1 MADTSAAPSPVVL
14 ERGFVIASAI
24 SAIALGVAALVWPG
38 ATLITV
44 ALLFGAY
51 LVVAGIFRLV
61 IAFTADGLS
70 TGVRWLVG
78 ILGVLIIV
86 AGIIALNNL
95 AQSLLVLAFVIGFGW
110 IFDGVA
116 SVVGGITGRTALP
129 RWLAIVSGLISI
141 IGGIV
146 IFTLPGLA
154 IVTFLIF
161 GGWILIAIGV
171 ATLFTLPPKAPK
183 TDAAAP
189 AESAAPAA
197 S

>member
-51 LVVAGIFRLV
+51 LVVSGIFRLV
-61 IAFTADGLS
+61 IAVTSDALS

-78 ILGVLIIV
+78 ILGALIIV

-95 AQSLLVLAFVIGFGW
+95 AQSLLVLAFVIGFG
-110 IFDGVA
+110 
-116 SVVGGITGRTALP
+116 
-129 RWLAIVSGLISI
+129 
-141 IGGIV
+141 
-146 IFTLPGLA
+146 
-154 IVTFLIF
+154 
-161 GGWILIAIGV
+161 
-171 ATLFTLPPKAPK
+171 
-183 TDAAAP
+183 
-189 AESAAPAA
+189 
-197 S
+197 

>member
-1 MADTSAAPSPVVL
+1 MATTTAAPSPVVL
-14 ERGFVIASAI
+14 ERGMVIASAI
-24 SAIALGVAALVWPG
+24 SAIALGIAALVWPG
-38 ATLITV
+38 VTLVTV

-51 LVVAGIFRLV
+51 LVVSGIFRLV
-61 IAFTADGLS
+61 VAFTSDTLS

-78 ILGVLIIV
+78 IMGVFIIV

-110 IFDGVA
+110 IFDGIA
-116 SVVGGITGRTALP
+116 AIAGGVTGRTALP

-146 IFTLPGLA
+146 VFTLPGVA
-154 IVTFLIF
+154 IVTFVLF

-171 ATLFTLPPKAPK
+171 ATLFSLPPKK
-183 TDAAAP
+183 G
-189 AESAAPAA
+189 AESATPVETA
-197 S
+197 SA

>member
-1 MADTSAAPSPVVL
+1 MAVTTAAPSPVVL

-24 SAIALGVAALVWPG
+24 SAIALGVAALIWPG
-38 ATLITV
+38 ATLVTV

-51 LVVAGIFRLV
+51 LVVSGIFRLV
-61 IAFTADGLS
+61 IAFTSNSLS

-86 AGIIALNNL
+86 AGVIALNNL

-116 SVVGGITGRTALP
+116 AIAGGITGRTALP
-129 RWLAIVSGLISI
+129 RWLAIVSSLISI

-146 IFTLPGLA
+146 VFTLPGLA
-154 IVTFLIF
+154 IVTFVIF
-161 GGWILIAIGV
+161 GGWILIAIGI
-171 ATLFTLPPKAPK
+171 ATLFTLPPKTSAE
-183 TDAAAP
+183 AAAP
-189 AESAAPAA
+189 AAAPAA
-197 S
+197 

>member
-1 MADTSAAPSPVVL
+1 MAVTTAAPSPVVL
-14 ERGFVIASAI
+14 ERGFVIATAI

-51 LVVAGIFRLV
+51 LVVSGIFRLV
-61 IAFTADGLS
+61 IAFTSDSLS
-70 TGVRWLVG
+70 PGIRWFVG
-78 ILGVLIIV
+78 IMGVLIII

-116 SVVGGITGRTALP
+116 AIAGGITGRTALP
-129 RWLAIVSGLISI
+129 RWLAIVSGVISI

-146 IFTLPGLA
+146 VFTLPGLA
-154 IVTFLIF
+154 IVTFVIF

-171 ATLFTLPPKAPK
+171 ATLFSLPPKKGAEK
-183 TDAAAP
+183 AAV
-189 AESAAPAA
+189 AESAAA
-197 S
+197 

>member
-1 MADTSAAPSPVVL
+1 MAVTTAAPSPVVL
-14 ERGFVIASAI
+14 ERGFVIATAI

-51 LVVAGIFRLV
+51 LVVSGIFRLV
-61 IAFTADGLS
+61 IAFTSDSLS
-70 TGVRWLVG
+70 TGVRWFVG
-78 ILGVLIIV
+78 IMGVLIII

-116 SVVGGITGRTALP
+116 AIAGGITGRTALP
-129 RWLAIVSGLISI
+129 RWLAIVSGVISI

-146 IFTLPGLA
+146 VFTLPGLA
-154 IVTFLIF
+154 IVTFVIF

-171 ATLFTLPPKAPK
+171 ATLFSLPPKKGAEK
-183 TDAAAP
+183 AAV
-189 AESAAPAA
+189 AESAAA
-197 S
+197 